1 MRPCRAL
8 SRHLSLTVIMV
19 ISLGLVIQNYY
30 SDSVEDRAKDQFC
43 CETLGKH
50 HLHRAVYSLCVT
62 GHDKNKQEWRED
74 ASLFYIILSVGR
86 L

>member
-1 MRPCRAL
+1 MFL
-8 SRHLSLTVIMV
+8 SSCQQV
-19 ISLGLVIQNYY
+19 LVIDYDNGHFIRVIKSYY
-30 SDSVEDRAKDQFC
+30 SDSVEHRAEDQLC
-43 CETLGKH
+43 CDTLGKH

-62 GHDKNKQEWRED
+62 GPDKNEEEWREG